1 MLPTFLQILRDKQA
15 AALTAQAAARNAM
28 QRLHSYV
35 GVLNSEH
42 SLLLKA
48 AQEQQQSASLANRL
62 AAGGQVTGA
71 LSQLDL
77 LAASLQ
83 QQQQQMQQVQN
94 EVGIAAPE
102 QQQQHGMPMVNLAG
116 LAAAAAAAATAV
128 EPAGAV
134 NAEQAGGDAGMGL
147 GAGGELVV
155 EPLVVQGVGGDAGIG
170 AVDAALVGADD
181 AARAIAAGRFVDALC
196 AVDAAEPTELLPQ
209 QPQAEV
215 HPAAVATQQELGSDC
230 QELLHAAAAAAAP
243 AALPVAQL
251 AAPAAAPV
259 AAMPDVE
266 IQDAQLLGSLQELA
280 AIAGMFT
287 GADNNGAAA
296 AAGGSPALI

>member
-1 MLPTFLQILRDKQA
+1 LQILRDKQT

-83 QQQQQMQQVQN
+83 QQQQQQMQQVQN

-128 EPAGAV
+128 DPAV
-134 NAEQAGGDAGMGL
+134 ESEQAGGDAGMGL

-155 EPLVVQGVGGDAGIG
+155 EPLVVQGVGGDAGAVDAVLGG
-170 AVDAALVGADD
+170 AVDD
-181 AARAIAAGRFVDALC
+181 ARAIAAGRFVDALC
-196 AVDAAEPTELLPQ
+196 AVDAAEPTQLLPQ
-209 QPQAEV
+209 QPQAEADT
-215 HPAAVATQQELGSDC
+215 AAVATQQELGSDC
-230 QELLHAAAAAAAP
+230 HQLLHAAAVAAP

-251 AAPAAAPV
+251 AAPVAAPV
-259 AAMPDVE
+259 AVMPDVE

>member
-209 QPQAEV
+209 QPEAEA
-215 HPAAVATQQELGSDC
+215 HPAAVAAQQELGSD
-230 QELLHAAAAAAAP
+230 QELLHAAAAAP

>member
-209 QPQAEV
+209 QPEAEA

-296 AAGGSPALI
+296 TAGGSPALI